1 MNFFMTFILI
11 FSSLLLASDSVS
23 TDKEKQERLEK
34 QIQIEMEREKK
45 YAKEQTFYQQGNY
58 DLKGSEVN
66 KDSLSTLPD
75 LEEDE
80 FDMDSV
86 YD

>member
-1 MNFFMTFILI
+1 MKKFMTFILI
-11 FSSLLLASDSVS
+11 FSSLLLTADSTP
-23 TDKEKQERLEK
+23 TDKEKKERLEK
-34 QIQIEMEREKK
+34 QIQIEMEKEKK

-66 KDSLSTLPD
+66 KDSLSSLPE

-80 FDMDSV
+80 FNIDSV

>member
-1 MNFFMTFILI
+1 MKIVIAFILI
-11 FSSLLLASDSVS
+11 FSSLLLASDSAS
-23 TDKEKQERLEK
+23 TDKEKKERLEK
-34 QIQIEMEREKK
+34 QIKIEMEREKK
-45 YAKEQTFYQQGNY
+45 YAKEQTFYQQHNY

-66 KDSLSTLPD
+66 KDSLSSLPE

-80 FDMDSV
+80 FNIDSV